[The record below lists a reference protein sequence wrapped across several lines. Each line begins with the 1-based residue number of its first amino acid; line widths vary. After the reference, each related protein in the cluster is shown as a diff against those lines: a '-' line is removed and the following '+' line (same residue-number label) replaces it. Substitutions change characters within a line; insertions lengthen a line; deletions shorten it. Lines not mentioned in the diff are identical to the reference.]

1 MGGVMRRARGFVAVI
16 VGMMV
21 FLAGTAAA
29 QTGGGGGGAGS
40 GVRCGDT
47 ITTNTRLASDLACPG
62 TEAPALRVV
71 GAGVVLDLGGHTVRR
86 TGPETGQSEGIV
98 VLADSTV
105 RNGTIQGFDLGYV
118 LDADAEHSPEHVR
131 LSRLTFIGNTAAVY
145 NRSGSATFTI
155 TNSSFLGNGL
165 GLGSEQDAS
174 DGTFEVRSALF
185 LGNQLALSANLHTVN
200 VGRSTFSF
208 NELVVWCPY
217 GSVSFTSSWIVQNAA
232 VGRLPL
238 GEFGYGLCSQVSFI
252 DTVIA
257 RNDSLAPTGQ
267 PVWEPF
273 DLVLRGSWIADND
286 SGLEVRTR
294 TADVQSNTWVGN
306 GGGLILADLP
316 EYVPPPLSGTIRGN
330 HFLYNQGDGLRV
342 RVPSALTVSR
352 NVAIGNAG
360 WGLYA
365 PGVTDGGG
373 NIARGNRAGNCTGV
387 VCSSW

>member
-1 MGGVMRRARGFVAVI
+1 MGGIMCRSRDLVAFI
-16 VGMMV
+16 VGMAV
-21 FLAGTAAA
+21 LLAGMAVA
-29 QTGGGGGGAGS
+29 QAGGGGGGSGS

-47 ITTNTRLASDLACPG
+47 ITTSTRLTSDLACPG

-71 GAGVVLDLGGHTVRR
+71 GTGVVLDLGGHTVRR
-86 TGPETGQSEGIV
+86 TGPATGLSEGIV

-105 RNGTIQGFDLGYV
+105 RNGTIRGFDLGYV
-118 LDADAEHSPEHVR
+118 LDADAEHFPGHVR
-131 LSRLTFIGNTAAVY
+131 LSQLTFIGNTAAVY

-155 TNSSFLGNGL
+155 TDSHFLGNGL

-174 DGTFEVRSALF
+174 DGTFEVRTALF
-185 LGNQLALSANLHTVN
+185 LGNRLALSANLHDVD
-200 VGRSTFSF
+200 VRRSTFSF

-217 GSVSFTSSWIVQNAA
+217 GSISFTSSWIVQNAA
-232 VGRLPL
+232 VGRLPI
-238 GEFGYGLCSQVSFI
+238 GEFGYGFCSRVSFK
-252 DTVIA
+252 DTVIT
-257 RNDSLAPTGQ
+257 RNDSLAPTAQ

-273 DLVLRGSWIADND
+273 DFELRGSWIADND

-306 GGGLILADLP
+306 GGGLVLADLP

-330 HFLYNQGDGLRV
+330 RFLYNQGDGLRV
-342 RVPSALTVSR
+342 RVPSDLAVSS
-352 NVAIGNAG
+352 NVAIGNTG
-360 WGLYA
+360 WGIYA

-387 VCSSW
+387 VCSSR